1 MKKILLKANKKLM
14 VITVLFIIVMLEI
27 AATTTPKQNKFYK
40 NLKILPKDISE
51 AAMDEIM
58 DVQFGDAL
66 GVKCD
71 YCHAKEAGS
80 TDLDFAS
87 DANTKKDI
95 AREMMTMVLKIN
107 KVNFLVQKPL
117 IGDSL
122 MVVNCFTC
130 HHGALYPDNKSSTP
144 ATHDFMLPT
153 PKY

>member
-14 VITVLFIIVMLEI
+14 VITVLFIIVLLGV
-27 AATTTPKQNKFYK
+27 AATTTTMHKNLYK

-71 YCHAKEAGS
+71 YCHAKDAGA
-80 TDLDFAS
+80 TDLNYAS
-87 DANTKKDI
+87 DANSKKDI
-95 AREMMTMVLKIN
+95 AREMMTMVLQLNKIN
-107 KVNFLVQKPL
+107 FQVKKPL

-122 MVVNCFTC
+122 MVVNCYTC
-130 HHGALYPDNKSSTP
+130 HHGATFPDTKNSTP
-144 ATHDFMLPT
+144 AAHDFMT
-153 PKY
+153 PPPKQ